1 MVPYLHIF
9 GLALPT
15 FGLMLWLAAVA
26 AALLLRMNFQ
36 RHRIAADALT
46 IVAAATVA
54 GVLGAK
60 LWHELEHPV
69 DLWMT
74 MRAIGGEFRASP
86 AAAFGDFFDWLKTG
100 FAWFGGLSAGIAAL
114 LIQARAAKIRPLT
127 MLDLAAPSAAA
138 GYGIGRIGC
147 HLSGDGD
154 YGIPTNLPWGVS
166 YEHGLVPT
174 PPGVRVHPT
183 PIYECCY
190 GLLLAWYLWKRG
202 AKGLPAGRIV
212 GEYLLLSGVGR
223 FAIEF
228 IRINPKVF
236 LGMSNAQVASVG
248 SMLAGLALV
257 LWSASGFRRRGRAVA
272 EGHRQGRE
280 NTRGFS
286 P

>member
-36 RHRIAADALT
+36 RHRIVADALT

-54 GVLGAK
+54 GVIGAK

-74 MRAIGGEFRASP
+74 MRAIGGELRTSP
-86 AAAFGDFFDWLKTG
+86 SAALGDFFDWLKTG
-100 FAWFGGLSAGIAAL
+100 FAWFGGLAAGIAAL
-114 LIQARAAKIRPLT
+114 LLQARAAKIRPLT
-127 MLDLAAPSAAA
+127 MLDLAAPSAAV

-166 YEHGLVPT
+166 YQHGLVPT

-183 PIYECCY
+183 
-190 GLLLAWYLWKRG
+190 
-202 AKGLPAGRIV
+202 
-212 GEYLLLSGVGR
+212 
-223 FAIEF
+223 
-228 IRINPKVF
+228 
-236 LGMSNAQVASVG
+236 
-248 SMLAGLALV
+248 
-257 LWSASGFRRRGRAVA
+257 
-272 EGHRQGRE
+272 
-280 NTRGFS
+280 
-286 P
+286 